1 MALTVAFGIA
11 LILAWAGLN
20 LAVARWALRCGLCA
34 LIGGL
39 LGYNYFALKFPG
51 SQDLLKTYGTPGV
64 IVITLL
70 TALGGGV
77 IGWIWQ
83 RLSIRKQPPQRVT
96 GPTSLED

>member
-20 LAVARWALRCGLCA
+20 LAVARWALRWGLCA